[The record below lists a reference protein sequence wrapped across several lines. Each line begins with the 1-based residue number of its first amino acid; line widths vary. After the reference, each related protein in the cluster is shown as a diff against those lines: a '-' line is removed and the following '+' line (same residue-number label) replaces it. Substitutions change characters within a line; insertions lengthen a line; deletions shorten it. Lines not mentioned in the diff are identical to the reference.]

1 MLEVQALHAQQ
12 GNTPV
17 LRGVSLSVRPG
28 EIVALLGRNGAGRS
42 TLVQALMGMCPAQG
56 EVLWHGESL
65 LGCPTHEIARKGL
78 AYVAEDRAVFPT
90 LTVHQNLVLGLPTR
104 QAPHAKHWQFD
115 DVYAL
120 FPMLAKRQH
129 LRACELSGGEQQ
141 MLALARALMGPPQLM
156 LIDEPTEGLAPLL
169 VQRVAHLLGVLR
181 ESGVAVLLVEQN
193 LPLSLPLADRV
204 LVMGRGQI
212 VFEGTPQSFQIQP
225 NLLKEWLEPW

>member
-1 MLEVQALHAQQ
+1 MLRVQALHAQQ

-17 LRGVSLSVRPG
+17 LRGVSLCVHSG

-56 EVLWHGESL
+56 EASWQGDSL
-65 LGCPTHEIARKGL
+65 MDCATHEIARKGI

-90 LTVHQNLVLGLPTR
+90 LTVHQNLVLGLP
-104 QAPHAKHWQFD
+104 QLQSSHAKRWQFD
-115 DVYAL
+115 EVYAL

-129 LRACELSGGEQQ
+129 TRAAVLSGGEQQ
-141 MLALARALMGPPQLM
+141 MLALGRALMGSPQLM

-169 VQRVAHLLGVLR
+169 VERVAHLLGVLR
-181 ESGVAVLLVEQN
+181 QSGVAVLLVEQN
-193 LPLSLPLADRV
+193 LPLALSLADRV

-212 VFEGTPQSFQIQP
+212 VIEGTPQALQNQQ
-225 NLLKEWLEPW
+225 NLQKEWLEPW

>member
-1 MLEVQALHAQQ
+1 MLRVQALHAQQ

-17 LRGVSLSVRPG
+17 LRGVSLCVHPG

-56 EVLWHGESL
+56 EASWQGDSL
-65 LGCPTHEIARKGL
+65 MGCATHEIARKGI

-90 LTVHQNLVLGLPTR
+90 LTVHQNLVLGLPQH
-104 QAPHAKHWQFD
+104 QASHAKRWQFD
-115 DVYAL
+115 EVYAL

-129 LRACELSGGEQQ
+129 TRAAVLSGGEQQ
-141 MLALARALMGPPQLM
+141 MLALGRALMGSPQLM

-169 VQRVAHLLGVLR
+169 VERVAHLLGVLR
-181 ESGVAVLLVEQN
+181 QSGVAVLLVEQN
-193 LPLSLPLADRV
+193 LPLALSLADRV

-212 VFEGTPQSFQIQP
+212 VFEGTPQALQNQQ
-225 NLLKEWLEPW
+225 NLQKEWLEPW